1 MSRPATPSKVIGI
14 GRNYRA
20 HAAELGNDVPTTP
33 LFFLKPPSSIIGSGE
48 AIQLPDAS
56 TQVEFE
62 GEIGLVIG
70 ARLRDASEDEAR
82 RAIRAIVAI
91 NDVTARDLQRSDPQ
105 WTRAKGFDTFCP
117 VGAPGA
123 VPAALDELNVVTRVN
138 GAERQRGSVREMVFA
153 IPFLLA
159 YVSRVMTLEPGDL
172 IATGSPAGVGPL
184 APGDTVEVE
193 VFDASGARIS
203 HVSNP
208 VVAR

>member
-1 MSRPATPSKVIGI
+1 MSHPATPSKIIGI

-20 HAAELGNDVPTTP
+20 HAAELGNEVPSSP
-33 LFFLKPPSSIIGSGE
+33 LFFLKPPSSIIGDGE
-48 AIQLPDAS
+48 AIRLPSAS

-70 ARLRDASEDEAR
+70 ARLTDATEDDAR

-123 VPAALDELNVVTRVN
+123 VPSLLDDLSVATRVN
-138 GAERQRGSVREMVFA
+138 GVERQRGSVRDMVFA

-159 YVSRVMTLEPGDL
+159 YVSRVMTIEPGDL

-184 APGDTVEVE
+184 APGDTVDVT
-193 VFDASGARIS
+193 VTDGKGHVVSR
-203 HVSNP
+203 VSNP